1 MGRKSKIS
9 VTTTNALP
17 GTTSYEPLGIVAGE
31 AVLGVNVFRDMF
43 AGIRD
48 FVGGRSSG
56 YQKSLKEAREHALHD
71 MAEEA
76 EDLGADAV
84 IGVDLDY
91 ETITTEKGA
100 MLMVSANGTAVKIG

>member
-1 MGRKSKIS
+1 MARTPKIL
-9 VTTTNALP
+9 VTTTPDVP
-17 GTTSYEPLGIVAGE
+17 GREAHEPLGIVAGE

-43 AGIRD
+43 ASIRD
-48 FVGGRSSG
+48 FVGGRSGG
-56 YQKSLKEAREHALHD
+56 YQKSLREAREHALAD

-76 EDLGADAV
+76 ERLGADAV

-100 MLMVSANGTAVKIG
+100 MLMVSANGTAVKLR

>member
-1 MGRKSKIS
+1 MGRKSKIT
-9 VTTTNALP
+9 VTTTHALP
-17 GTTSYEPLGIVAGE
+17 GGGTYEPLGIVAGE

-56 YQKSLKEAREHALHD
+56 YQKSLKEAREHALQD
-71 MAEEA
+71 MKEEA

-100 MLMVSANGTAVKIG
+100 MLMVSANGTAVKLG